1 MGFGAKS
8 RTVRLIA
15 VMFIISVS
23 WGCATTERQPRV
35 EEMKMSQDEALA
47 AQKDALVPQ
56 DKLFKRKIAI
66 GRFSNE
72 SRYGRG
78 LLVDADLD
86 PLGKQ
91 AADVLSSQ
99 LTQTGRF
106 LVFERPDIEKI
117 QREQSRSG
125 SGEMVGVDA
134 LILGSITEFGRSTE
148 GEVGFLSS
156 TKKQKVRAAVTLR
169 LVDVSTGRVFHASDG
184 VGEAVTESGE
194 IAGFGSRAAY
204 DSTLNERAIT
214 AAISAVLNEL
224 IQKLEGRRWRT
235 YVLANDDGVVF
246 ISGGKSQG
254 IEVGDE
260 LVVEKRGRT
269 IKSPQTGLPIALPGS
284 EVGRLRVISQFGE
297 DEVTEGS
304 SCEVV
309 SGAVAEPLDQLVVI
323 EAKGIN

>member
-1 MGFGAKS
+1 MKFGTKAQAA
-8 RTVRLIA
+8 RLIGA
-15 VMFIISVS
+15 ALIISVS
-23 WGCATTERQPRV
+23 WGCATTEGQPRI
-35 EEMKMSQDEALA
+35 EEMKMSQDEALE
-47 AQKDALVPQ
+47 AQKSALVPLE
-56 DKLFKRKIAI
+56 KFFKRKIAI

-117 QREQSRSG
+117 EREQARSEG
-125 SGEMVGVDA
+125 GEMVGVDV
-134 LILGSITEFGRSTE
+134 LILGSVTEFGRSTE

-156 TKKQKVRAAVTLR
+156 TKRQKVRAAVTLR
-169 LVDVSTGRVFHASDG
+169 LVDILTGRVFHASDG

-224 IQKLEGRRWRT
+224 IQKLEARRWRT
-235 YVLANDDGVVF
+235 YVLANDGGVVF
-246 ISGGKSQG
+246 IAGGKSQG
-254 IEVGDE
+254 IAVGDE
-260 LVVEKRGRT
+260 LIVEKRGRT
-269 IKSPQTGLPIALPGS
+269 IKSPQTGLPIELPGS
-284 EVGRLRVISQFGE
+284 EVGRLRVTSQFGE
-297 DEVTEGS
+297 DEGTEGS

-323 EAKGIN
+323 EARGMN